1 MTTRRTG
8 HSVTV
13 LQNDTV
19 LLSGVQQANGFIP
32 VYLLAASAH
41 GSPPQA
47 QITILYDAFGRNSR
61 MQKDWGYAAFVE
73 YGGKRFLF
81 NTGNNPRILAENAKA
96 KGVDLTKLD
105 FVVMSH
111 RHGDHMGGLRYLLSV
126 GPTGFSAPAL
136 QERIK

>member
-1 MTTRRTG
+1 MRLR
-8 HSVTV
+8 SYI
-13 LQNDTV
+13 
-19 LLSGVQQANGFIP
+19 LLSPPFLILPTIDPQNSV
-32 VYLLAASAH
+32 AASAH

-111 RHGDHMGGLRYLLSV
+111 RHGDHMGGLRYLLGV
-126 GPTGFSAPAL
+126 NPKVTIYAPKESFGVYGA
-136 QERIK
+136 